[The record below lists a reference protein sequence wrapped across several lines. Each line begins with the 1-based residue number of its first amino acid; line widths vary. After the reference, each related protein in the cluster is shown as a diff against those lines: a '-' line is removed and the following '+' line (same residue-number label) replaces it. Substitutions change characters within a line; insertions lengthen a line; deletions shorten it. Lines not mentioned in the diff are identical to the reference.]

1 MGAGKQLVNLSEDE
15 RLILCKY
22 MKEKRAQIDRAL
34 EEILPPAGNFPTRIV
49 EAMRYTLF
57 SGGKRLRPIL
67 TLASAEAVGGDADRA
82 LPAACAIE
90 LIHTYSLIH
99 DDLPAVDDDDF
110 RRGKPSSHKVFGEAM
125 AIFAGDALLTHAFAV
140 TADASRTSG
149 TDPALLLKV
158 SGDLARAV
166 GVEGMIGG
174 QSADIAYQGKNIEP
188 ALLNYIHIHKTAA
201 LIRVSCSTGAIL
213 GGGAGKQI
221 DAISDYGGKIGLAF
235 QIVDDLLD
243 EANSEQPESSDS
255 RLGKATYP
263 SVYGSEKSRQEV
275 KKLIEEALA
284 HLSCFDSKA
293 DALRMLACFIGL
305 RTH

>member
-1 MGAGKQLVNLSEDE
+1 MAAGKQLANLSEDE

-34 EEILPPAGNFPTRIV
+34 EEILPRAGDFPTRIV

-67 TLASAEAVGGDADRA
+67 TIASAEAVGGDSGGA

-125 AIFAGDALLTHAFAV
+125 AIFAGDALLTHAFVVA
-140 TADASRTSG
+140 ADASRTPR
-149 TDPALLLKV
+149 TDPALLLEV
-158 SGDLARAV
+158 SGELARAV

-188 ALLNYIHIHKTAA
+188 ALLNYIHTNKTAA
-201 LIRVSCSTGAIL
+201 LIRVSCRAGAIL
-213 GGGAGKQI
+213 GGGAEEQI
-221 DAISDYGGKIGLAF
+221 AAISDYGSKIGLAF

-243 EANSEQPESSDS
+243 ESRPERPESSDF
-255 RLGKATYP
+255 RLRKATYP
-263 SVYGSEKSRQEV
+263 VVHGAEKSRQEV
-275 KKLIEEALA
+275 KKLIEDALA

-293 DALRMLACFIGL
+293 DSLRMLASFIGL
-305 RTH
+305 RNH